1 LLNKRV
7 LLLLTVTSTLL
18 FSIEGGFD
26 KDYYKIRNSKVKK
39 SAFVNTLLPKIKKA
53 QKQIISDR
61 IFIERF
67 FHKYLFTYSLKAR
80 YDMKRLIKLSKK
92 YRIKQMY
99 NETEYLQKIDLI
111 PISLVLAQS
120 AVESAWGDSR
130 FVKEGN
136 NLFGEWTWGKK
147 GIIPEGRDANATHK
161 LRIFDSLDDSVA
173 RYMLNLNRH
182 YSYKDFRS
190 LRSLKREQKKGFSGL
205 EAATKMTNYSQMREV
220 YNRLLINVIKGNG
233 YIAYDE
239 KFVDSIAKRGFVP
252 RFRR

>member
-1 LLNKRV
+1 MLSIYSLHA
-7 LLLLTVTSTLL
+7 
-18 FSIEGGFD
+18 IEGGFD
-26 KDYYKIRNSKVKK
+26 PSYYKIRNSKVKK
-39 SAFVNTLLPKIKKA
+39 AAFLKTLLPKIKKA
-53 QKQIISDR
+53 EKQVLSDR
-61 IFIERF
+61 AFVEKF
-67 FHKYLFTYSLKAR
+67 FQKYLFTYSLKAR

-99 NETEYLQKIDLI
+99 NEQEYLVKIDTI
-111 PISLVLAQS
+111 PVSLVLAQS

-130 FVKEGN
+130 FAKEGN

-147 GIIPEGRDANATHK
+147 GIIPEGRDENATHK
-161 LRIFDSLDDSVA
+161 LRIFDSLDDSIA

-182 YSYKDFRS
+182 RSYTDFRS
-190 LRSLKREQKKGFSGL
+190 LRSHKRAIDKNFSGL
-205 EAATKMTNYSQMREV
+205 DAATKMTNYSQMREV

-239 KFVDSIAKRGFVP
+239 KSVDSIPKKGFVP